1 MTASIRGGNFTMAM
15 LLKGAEVAKALT
27 EGLHEKTEEL
37 KKNGVEPCLA
47 ILRVGAR
54 EDDLAYERGALKR
67 CEKVGVAVR
76 QVVLPEDVTQ
86 EVLMENIHALGADEK
101 VHGVLMFRPLP
112 GHLDDEAARAALDPK
127 KDMDGITD
135 GSMTAVYAGTKGGYP
150 PCTAAACVAL
160 LKHYNIPIKGK
171 RVVVIG
177 RSLVIGKPVAM
188 MLMAKNAT
196 ITICHTKTVNLAD
209 VVRKADIVVSAAGVL
224 GSLTKDFV
232 RPSQVVIDVSM
243 NWDAEKVTSK
253 GKGGMS
259 GDAVFAEVEPIV
271 DAITPVPGGVGG
283 VTNVV
288 LIGHVVEAAER
299 TL

>member
-1 MTASIRGGNFTMAM
+1 MAM

-27 EGLHEKTEEL
+27 EGLHAKTEEL

-232 RPSQVVIDVSM
+232 RPGQVVIDVSM

>member
-1 MTASIRGGNFTMAM
+1 MAM

-27 EGLHEKTEEL
+27 EGLHAKTEEL

-54 EDDLAYERGALKR
+54 EDDLAYERGALGR

-86 EVLMENIHALGADEK
+86 KVLMENIHALNADEK

-171 RVVVIG
+171 RG
-177 RSLVIGKPVAM
+177 RRHRPQP
-188 MLMAKNAT
+188 
-196 ITICHTKTVNLAD
+196 CHRQAGL
-209 VVRKADIVVSAAGVL
+209 SAAARRARDRDHLPQPQRESARHLPRG
-224 GSLTKDFV
+224 
-232 RPSQVVIDVSM
+232 RHP
-243 NWDAEKVTSK
+243 
-253 GKGGMS
+253 
-259 GDAVFAEVEPIV
+259 
-271 DAITPVPGGVGG
+271 
-283 VTNVV
+283 
-288 LIGHVVEAAER
+288 R
-299 TL
+299 RRRR

>member
-1 MTASIRGGNFTMAM
+1 MTASIRGGIFTMAM

-27 EGLHEKTEEL
+27 EGLHAKTEEL

-54 EDDLAYERGALKR
+54 EDDMAYERGALKR

-150 PCTAAACVAL
+150 PCTAAGPAWRCSSTTTSPSKASASSLSAAAL
-160 LKHYNIPIKGK
+160 SSAS
-171 RVVVIG
+171 
-177 RSLVIGKPVAM
+177 RSLCCCSPSM
-188 MLMAKNAT
+188 
-196 ITICHTKTVNLAD
+196 
-209 VVRKADIVVSAAGVL
+209 
-224 GSLTKDFV
+224 
-232 RPSQVVIDVSM
+232 RP
-243 NWDAEKVTSK
+243 
-253 GKGGMS
+253 
-259 GDAVFAEVEPIV
+259 
-271 DAITPVPGGVGG
+271 
-283 VTNVV
+283 
-288 LIGHVVEAAER
+288 
-299 TL
+299 

>member
-1 MTASIRGGNFTMAM
+1 MAM

-27 EGLHEKTEEL
+27 EELHAKTEEL

-171 RVVVIG
+171 RVVVIDHHR
-177 RSLVIGKPVAM
+177 RSSDFIKKPLLTYTETSSSSTSELVTE
-188 MLMAKNAT
+188 L
-196 ITICHTKTVNLAD
+196 LQYFQED
-209 VVRKADIVVSAAGVL
+209 VE
-224 GSLTKDFV
+224 LTK
-232 RPSQVVIDVSM
+232 IE
-243 NWDAEKVTSK
+243 ATALYA
-253 GKGGMS
+253 GI
-259 GDAVFAEVEPIV
+259 IV
-271 DAITPVPGGVGG
+271 DTKNFAVQTGVR
-283 VTNVV
+283 TFD
-288 LIGHVVEAAER
+288 AASYLRSGSGYRPR
-299 TL
+299 TVQL

>member
-1 MTASIRGGNFTMAM
+1 MTASIRGGIFTMAM

-27 EGLHEKTEEL
+27 EGLHAKTEEL

-86 EVLMENIHALGADEK
+86 KVLMENIHALNADEK

-177 RSLVIGKPVAM
+177 RSLVIGKPVSLLLLAEH
-188 MLMAKNAT
+188 AT
-196 ITICHTKTVNLAD
+196 VTICHSRSENLPEIC
-209 VVRKADIVVSAAGVL
+209 READILVVAAGKAVWSARRACAPVRSCWTSASTSARTATSAATPAL
-224 GSLTKDFV
+224 PKLSRSS
-232 RPSQVVIDVSM
+232 RPSPRS
-243 NWDAEKVTSK
+243 
-253 GKGGMS
+253 
-259 GDAVFAEVEPIV
+259 P
-271 DAITPVPGGVGG
+271 
-283 VTNVV
+283 
-288 LIGHVVEAAER
+288 AASAP
-299 TL
+299 

>member
-1 MTASIRGGNFTMAM
+1 MTASIRGGIFTMAM

-27 EGLHEKTEEL
+27 EELHAKTEEL

-150 PCTAAACVAL
+150 PCTPRPAWRCSSTTTSPSKASASSSSAAALSSAS
-160 LKHYNIPIKGK
+160 
-171 RVVVIG
+171 
-177 RSLVIGKPVAM
+177 RSLCCCSPSM
-188 MLMAKNAT
+188 
-196 ITICHTKTVNLAD
+196 
-209 VVRKADIVVSAAGVL
+209 
-224 GSLTKDFV
+224 
-232 RPSQVVIDVSM
+232 RP
-243 NWDAEKVTSK
+243 
-253 GKGGMS
+253 
-259 GDAVFAEVEPIV
+259 
-271 DAITPVPGGVGG
+271 
-283 VTNVV
+283 
-288 LIGHVVEAAER
+288 
-299 TL
+299 

>member
-1 MTASIRGGNFTMAM
+1 MAM

-27 EGLHEKTEEL
+27 EGLHAKTEEL

-86 EVLMENIHALGADEK
+86 KVLMENIHALGADEK

-177 RSLVIGKPVAM
+177 RSLVIGKPVSLLLLAEH
-188 MLMAKNAT
+188 AT
-196 ITICHTKTVNLAD
+196 VTICHSRTQDLAE
-209 VVRKADIVVSAAGVL
+209 VCRRADILVAAVGKAGFIAPDMVKE
-224 GSLTKDFV
+224 GAA
-232 RPSQVVIDVSM
+232 VIDVGI
-243 NWDAEKVTSK
+243 NRNAEGKVC
-253 GKGGMS
+253 
-259 GDAVFAEVEPIV
+259 GDVAPEVM
-271 DAITPVPGGVGG
+271 DKASYMTPVPGGAGPM
-283 VTNVV
+283 TITMLMKNT
-288 LIGHVVEAAER
+288 LKAAK
-299 TL
+299 LQHNL

>member
-1 MTASIRGGNFTMAM
+1 MTASIRGGIFTMAM

-27 EGLHEKTEEL
+27 EELHAKTEEL

-54 EDDLAYERGALKR
+54 EDDLAYERGALKC

-160 LKHYNIPIKGK
+160 LKQYPHQRQARRRHRPQ
-171 RVVVIG
+171 
-177 RSLVIGKPVAM
+177 P
-188 MLMAKNAT
+188 
-196 ITICHTKTVNLAD
+196 CHRQAGL
-209 VVRKADIVVSAAGVL
+209 SAAARRACDRDHL
-224 GSLTKDFV
+224 PQPQ
-232 RPSQVVIDVSM
+232 R
-243 NWDAEKVTSK
+243 
-253 GKGGMS
+253 
-259 GDAVFAEVEPIV
+259 EP
-271 DAITPVPGGVGG
+271 ARHLPRGRYP
-283 VTNVV
+283 
-288 LIGHVVEAAER
+288 R
-299 TL
+299 RRRR